1 MYTLRLLIYA
11 GLLFISISL
20 FPQDD
25 DQLSAIESEL
35 LSNYNNILKENPF
48 HREQL
53 ADSFYNTFAEKL
65 TTGGSFNYAFD
76 SLKNI
81 GSIYTPDRDLRIF
94 TWNIPVGL
102 NEHLYYGIAQYFSK
116 DSKKYIIV
124 TLNDPVGVNQIKKIG
139 DWKGALYYEII
150 QTKHAGQKYYTLLGF
165 SFNDQLSNKKVI
177 DIISIDDFDEL
188 YFCKDLIHYDNR
200 MLDRIEFIYN
210 EKATMSLRYDL
221 QKKMI
226 VFDHLSPS
234 KPSLEG
240 KFEFYGP
247 DFSYDGLKFEKGI
260 WEHYRNIDI
269 TN

>member
-1 MYTLRLLIYA
+1 MYIIRLLNYV
-11 GLLFISISL
+11 GLLFICISL
-20 FPQDD
+20 FPQED
-25 DQLSAIESEL
+25 DQLPAIEYSL
-35 LSNYNNILKENPF
+35 LSNYNKILEE
-48 HREQL
+48 HSLRRIQL

-65 TTGGSFNYAFD
+65 TNEESFNYAFD

-81 GSIYTPDRDLRIF
+81 GSIYSPERDLRIF

-102 NEHLYYGIAQYFSK
+102 NEHIYYGIAQYYSK
-116 DSKKYIIV
+116 DRKKYIIV
-124 TLNDPVGVNQIKKIG
+124 KLNNPVGVNQIKKIG
-139 DWKGALYYEII
+139 DWKGVLYYEII

-165 SFNDQLSNKKVI
+165 SFNDHLSNKKVI

-188 YFCKDLIHYDNR
+188 YFCKDLIRYDNKI
-200 MLDRIEFIYN
+200 LDRIEFIYN
-210 EKATMSLRYDL
+210 EKATMSLRYDQ

-234 KPSLEG
+234 KPSLKG

-260 WEHYRNIDI
+260 WEHYRNIEI